1 MGKQSPLLV
10 KIEEEK
16 NESNLSSFG
25 GVTTFLEFLSGFR
38 FPELVKDLFQ
48 DKSNQGY
55 SSIQYLLTV
64 ILINITGGQSVSD
77 VERLEEDSGLKRVF
91 GKFEG
96 KMSRL
101 KDRVFRKSRAR
112 TFPSISRIFDF
123 LDRFNSDDEESERE
137 STPPGTSKIL
147 PVGEPLAD
155 LVELNARIIAQ
166 DQALDMVETATL
178 DMDNNIVVSNKSTAK
193 VSYKK
198 TRSYQPFN
206 VYWHEKDLMLFS
218 EFRDGNVPA
227 GIEQLRV
234 LKESLRLLPSG
245 VRTVRVRSDS
255 AGYQHDFLEFME
267 KGTER
272 FGKIEFSVS
281 CDVSKSFRQAVLEI
295 PEEQWKSIVYTDED
309 GYQVTSKQEVAE
321 VCFVPETKNKKK
333 DAPVFR
339 YLATREVTD
348 IQYEFNDNGQI
359 SIFASD
365 YVADKLHLEEMG
377 EKIYKIFGIVT
388 NQEGEP
394 LDIVLDHRKRCGR
407 SEKEHSRLTKDMA
420 GGRFPSAS
428 FGENAA
434 WWYLSVIS
442 LNLLKVFQKRTL
454 PEELK
459 HARIKTLNARL
470 FRVAIK
476 AVSKGGQLVVRIG
489 RGHSFIKLITAA
501 RARIV
506 VVDEKLGA
514 FDLWKLNQS
523 PTC

>member
-55 SSIQYLLTV
+55 SSVQYLLAV

-193 VSYKK
+193 VSTRK
-198 TRSYQPFN
+198 T
-206 VYWHEKDLMLFS
+206 
-218 EFRDGNVPA
+218 
-227 GIEQLRV
+227 
-234 LKESLRLLPSG
+234 
-245 VRTVRVRSDS
+245 
-255 AGYQHDFLEFME
+255 
-267 KGTER
+267 
-272 FGKIEFSVS
+272 
-281 CDVSKSFRQAVLEI
+281 
-295 PEEQWKSIVYTDED
+295 
-309 GYQVTSKQEVAE
+309 
-321 VCFVPETKNKKK
+321 
-333 DAPVFR
+333 
-339 YLATREVTD
+339 
-348 IQYEFNDNGQI
+348 
-359 SIFASD
+359 
-365 YVADKLHLEEMG
+365 
-377 EKIYKIFGIVT
+377 
-388 NQEGEP
+388 
-394 LDIVLDHRKRCGR
+394 
-407 SEKEHSRLTKDMA
+407 
-420 GGRFPSAS
+420 
-428 FGENAA
+428 
-434 WWYLSVIS
+434 
-442 LNLLKVFQKRTL
+442 
-454 PEELK
+454 
-459 HARIKTLNARL
+459 
-470 FRVAIK
+470 
-476 AVSKGGQLVVRIG
+476 
-489 RGHSFIKLITAA
+489 
-501 RARIV
+501 
-506 VVDEKLGA
+506 
-514 FDLWKLNQS
+514 
-523 PTC
+523 